1 MPIPTQEQVRT
12 QAHQLSEACS
22 QARDWIRRVA
32 VGTPKVAIE
41 ERALLDAARG
51 VENQARKLA
60 SSAARR
66 NSVGVFGPSQ
76 AGKSYLVS
84 VLGRDRGRPLMVD
97 FAGAQRNFIEEIN
110 PQGGKESTGLVTRFT
125 TERGTTDREHPVE
138 LRLLSECDLVKILAN
153 SFLSDFD
160 QANRRVSLPD
170 AEKIRQGIASIEG
183 RAGQAESAA
192 SGGGNRSASHLD
204 EIAMLDISEYF
215 ESYFRLQHA
224 ELKRAGYWEAL
235 IRLGH
240 RLGMDERIELY
251 SMLWGGLADL
261 TGLFRLL
268 LVALQDLGHA
278 AECRASMDSLLPRE
292 RSIIDVDTLRKGLA
306 SPEHEQDT
314 VSVVPVSRDQGVDGS
329 LRRIPR
335 ALLTALVAE
344 VKVVVT
350 TSPWPFFEHTDL
362 LDFPGARSREKLIDL
377 PSDAQERIDAVRNLL
392 LRGKIAYLFQRYTED
407 RELSCMMLCMPPG
420 NQEVKD
426 LTALV
431 GEWVR
436 QTHGRSASDRSGLP
450 CGLFMIL
457 TKFDTEL
464 QVKPGDTNDSLRSR
478 LDVRVE
484 ASVNQLFSQ
493 EEWLQNWDGKPF
505 RNTFLLRNPGFPLE
519 GIFTYESLTPVIE
532 NGIASQAQER
542 LGLFREG
549 MSASEN
555 CRRHFAD
562 PMQAWDS
569 AMALNDG
576 GVARLV
582 AELQAVMT
590 PDLKA
595 RQLAS
600 QLAERARQ
608 IERELARFYS
618 AGAAESRRNKDEEIN
633 GLRRKLFAAV
643 NEREFPFRRFYQL
656 LGALMISEPELRS
669 LFLQTAELRLEDQ
682 APPPSSDPLAAQE
695 DPWAEDPWAS
705 ADENAATP
713 HQAGVQRARVHD
725 RFDHFADRVL
735 GAWTQQ
741 ARALAKDS
749 SALAALRMDAQ
760 MVSSLTDEL
769 VVAAQRLG
777 LAGRIADRARTQL
790 QSATTRFDEVADRAA
805 GIASMLLNDFIF
817 DLDFA
822 CMAAQERPAFPEPP
836 KIRVRSVFEA
846 PPMPEPS
853 ALLGLGES
861 RMPTEQ
867 VQFMDWGVAVK
878 QVAFDNLSF
887 EGGRQ
892 ITEED
897 NAALGRILDGI
908 RPAIANTPA

>member
-1 MPIPTQEQVRT
+1 MSLSTQEQVLS
-12 QAHQLSEACS
+12 QAQQLGEACG

-41 ERALLDAARG
+41 EHALLNAARG

-60 SSAARR
+60 ASAARR

-84 VLGRDRGRPLMVD
+84 VLGRDRGRSLMVD
-97 FAGAQRNFIEEIN
+97 FAREQHNFIEEIN

-125 TERGTTDREHPVE
+125 TERSTADREHPVE

-153 SFLSDFD
+153 SFFSDFD
-160 QANRRVSLPD
+160 QANRRVTLPD
-170 AEKIRQGIASIEG
+170 AEKIRQGIAAIQG
-183 RAGQAESAA
+183 RAGQIAPA
-192 SGGGNRSASHLD
+192 SGATHRGASHLD

-235 IRLGH
+235 IRLGY
-240 RLGMDERIELY
+240 RLGMDDRIELY

-261 TGLFRLL
+261 TNLFRLL
-268 LVALQDLGHA
+268 LVALHELGHA
-278 AECRASMDSLLPRE
+278 NECRASMDSLLPRE

-314 VSVVPVSRDQGVDGS
+314 VSVIPVSTGQRVDGP

-344 VKVVVT
+344 VKVVVNT
-350 TSPWPFFEHTDL
+350 TPWPFFEHTDL
-362 LDFPGARSREKLIDL
+362 LDFPGARSREKLTDL
-377 PSDAQERIDAVRNLL
+377 PTDAQERIDAVRNLL

-407 RELSCMMLCMPPG
+407 RELSCMLLCMPPG

-436 QTHGRSASDRSGLP
+436 QTHGRSSAERSGLP

-484 ASVNQLFSQ
+484 ASVNQLFAQ

-505 RNTFLLRNPGFPLE
+505 RNTFLLRDPGFPLE
-519 GIFTYESLTPVIE
+519 GTFTYQSLVPVIE
-532 NGIASQAQER
+532 SGIASQAKER
-542 LGLFREG
+542 LELFREG
-549 MSASEN
+549 MSTAEN
-555 CRRHFAD
+555 CRRHFTD
-562 PMQAWDS
+562 PLQAWDS

-582 AELQAVMT
+582 GELQAVMT

-595 RQLAS
+595 RQLAG
-600 QLAERARQ
+600 QLADRARQ

-618 AGAAESRRNKDEEIN
+618 AGAAEFRKNKDGEIN
-633 GLRRKLFAAV
+633 SLRRKLFASV

-656 LGALMISEPELRS
+656 LSALMLSEPELRS

-682 APPPSSDPLAAQE
+682 APPPPPDQMAAQD

-705 ADENAATP
+705 ANDNSATP
-713 HQAGVQRARVHD
+713 QKDAVQRARVHD

-741 ARALAKDS
+741 ARSLAKDG
-749 SALAALRMDAQ
+749 SALTALRMDAQ

-777 LAGRIADRARTQL
+777 LAGRISDRARTQL

-805 GIASMLLNDFIF
+805 GIASMLFNDFLF
-817 DLDFA
+817 DLDFG
-822 CMAAQERPAFPEPP
+822 CMPAKDRPAFPEPP
-836 KIRVRSVFEA
+836 KIRVRSIFEA
-846 PPMPEPS
+846 PPMPEAS
-853 ALLGLGES
+853 APLGLGES
-861 RMPTEQ
+861 RLPTEQ
-867 VQFMDWGVAVK
+867 IQFMDWGVALK
-878 QVAFDNLSF
+878 QIALDNLSF

-892 ITEED
+892 ISEGD
-897 NAALGRILDGI
+897 NAALGLILESI
-908 RPAIANTPA
+908 RPAISNTPS